1 MTKHR
6 DSSLDDEQDSVEML
20 QAEIEEGSDEGESG
34 VPVDPGEAE
43 VLLEVKDLT
52 LKFGGLQALD
62 GVSFDIRRGEIL
74 GLVGPNGAGK
84 TTCFNAITGV

>member
-20 QAEIEEGSDEGESG
+20 QAEIEEGSGEGESG
-34 VPVDPGEAE
+34 VPADPAHAE

-52 LKFGGLQALD
+52 LKFGGLQTPSPGSTSRRPA
-62 GVSFDIRRGEIL
+62 VSSSTANRFAGCGGIR
-74 GLVGPNGAGK
+74 
-84 TTCFNAITGV
+84 